1 MVKKFTSLGLMSGTS
16 MDGIDASII
25 VSDGIQECFFKFDKY
40 LKYSENLRTK
50 LLKTRD
56 KVLGLDDL
64 TKFSDEIKELE
75 KEITI
80 CHAEFVNSILNDQK
94 IEIDIIGFHGQ
105 TIFHSPKKRFSKQ
118 IGDGMLLSQ
127 LTKKKVIY
135 NFRQEDIK
143 NGGDGAPLAPIF
155 HKLIVELNEIKIPV
169 CILNIGGISNATI
182 IYENSFESMI
192 SKDLGPGNCLID
204 EWIRLNN
211 FGDYDEN
218 GNLAGSGKINTLVL
232 NQALDIYDNKNLN
245 KTRSFDIKD
254 FDIGFLRGLNL
265 EEGAATITEFSSK
278 VITDELSKLIMK
290 LKNKNIQ
297 IILCGGGRKNQFLVN
312 SIKQKINLDFVSFD
326 DYNLNSDFIESQCFA
341 YLAIRSYLN
350 LPFTFPNTTGCIKAS
365 TGGTLVENF

>member
-25 VSDGIQECFFKFDKY
+25 VSDGYQECFFKFDKY
-40 LKYSENLRTK
+40 LKYSEGLRTK
-50 LLKTRD
+50 LMNTRD
-56 KVLGLDDL
+56 KVLKLDDL
-64 TKFSDEIKELE
+64 KRFSGEIKELE

-80 CHAEFVNSILNDQK
+80 CHAEFVNNILNNFK
-94 IEIDIIGFHGQ
+94 IEIDVIGFHGQ
-105 TIFHSPKKRFSKQ
+105 TIFHSPENSFSKQ

-169 CILNIGGISNATI
+169 CILNIGGISNATM
-182 IYENSFESMI
+182 IYENSFESMT

-211 FGDYDEN
+211 FGNFDNN
-218 GNLAGSGKINTLVL
+218 GSLAESGKINNLVL
-232 NQALDIYDNKNLN
+232 NQALDIYDNKNFN

-265 EEGAATITEFSSK
+265 EDGAATITEFTSK

-290 LKNKNIQ
+290 LKNKNIK
-297 IILCGGGRKNQFLVN
+297 IIVCGGGRKNQFFIN
-312 SIKQKINLDFVSFD
+312 SIKQKINLDLIPVD
-326 DYNLNSDFIESQCFA
+326 DYNISGDFIESKCFA

-350 LPFTFPNTTGCIKAS
+350 LPFTFPNTTGCIKPS
-365 TGGTLVENF
+365 TGGVLVENF